1 MAKLYEHW
9 LAERELT
16 ATAPFEYEAGKAKVF
31 ADPEGENWVGELT
44 RSEIYADLLD
54 ELRDA
59 LNNKDDNKIRSLLKD
74 ARDLPIFGL
83 DASNAWRRSMIDSPE
98 RSAGTAEYR
107 IHLATYAIRKIELF
121 LEWAEKN

>member
-54 ELRDA
+54 ELRNA

-107 IHLATYAIRKIELF
+107 IHLATYAMRKIELF

>member
-1 MAKLYEHW
+1 MVKLYEHW
-9 LAERELT
+9 LAEREMT

-59 LNNKDDNKIRSLLKD
+59 LKDKDDNKIRSLLKD

-98 RSAGTAEYR
+98 RSAGTADYR
-107 IHLATYAIRKIELF
+107 LHLATYAIRKIELF

>member
-54 ELRDA
+54 EFCDA